1 MAIDM
6 KENSKIINSMVKV
19 QFGSKRI
26 LFCVICL
33 FTFKIG
39 KYFESNGDRY
49 EGQFKDNKYNGQ
61 GIIG

>member
-1 MAIDM
+1 
-6 KENSKIINSMVKV
+6 MVKV